1 MSHSTDDRTDD
12 SDPARDPEHELAL
25 DERGD
30 RMVPSDRPASAAF
43 RSTPLCGDAECSRNT
58 RACRAPRCTP
68 RSPVAPVRDRR
79 HRSWRAPRVGFPGG
93 AENHVLPARRPYD
106 PRGGARG
113 SCGPAAAVPEPP
125 LDLAGER
132 VKRQAHRFVEGSLAT
147 EIVVLD
153 LDRVRSFIC
162 IENRERVTRIL
173 RALSITHAVQ
183 RNAHATCAL
192 TPDHPPVHRAK
203 LSFQESRQHG

>member
-1 MSHSTDDRTDD
+1 MSHSTDDSGASRQ
-12 SDPARDPEHELAL
+12 PEHELARL

-30 RMVPSDRPASAAF
+30 RMVASDRPASAAF
-43 RSTPLCGDAECSRNT
+43 RSTPLCGDAECRRNR

-68 RSPVAPVRDRR
+68 KSPVASVGDRR
-79 HRSWRAPRVGFPGG
+79 RRSWRPPRVRFPGG
-93 AENHVLPARRPYD
+93 AEEHVLPALPYD
-106 PRGGARG
+106 PRGGAGG
-113 SCGPAAAVPEPP
+113 SCGLTAAVPVPP

-132 VKRQAHRFVEGSLAT
+132 VKRQVHRFVEGSLAT